1 MKRRCVKTRFG
12 VETERGVHAALRI
25 IQKFDTPRGFRSHEA
40 HMALNKLSRLFL
52 AAATSALLCLPIA
65 ARAEKIFSV
74 SKWQRTEII
83 LKSSV
88 NYTNALQEAEVRA
101 LFVSPLGETNRVYG
115 FWDGGKTWRVRFKP
129 TFPGRWK
136 YYTMCSDTA
145 NRGLNGQSGEFDCT
159 APKGESS
166 FAKHGP
172 IQVARDQ
179 QHLEHADRT
188 PFLWLGDT
196 AWLAAAKSSASEW
209 EHYTQT
215 RASQKFNVTTW
226 RLQTDKQDAKAAAFN
241 GCERVNVNLDFAKQ
255 LDAKIVAANR
265 AGLLNA
271 IAPLWEIGDALEAA
285 LPEDQ
290 AITLMRYAMARWGAD
305 DVAWVVAFECDSTG
319 AQAARWQRIG
329 RAVFNAVS
337 HAPVILLPG
346 ESLWALDGFRQE
358 RWANVFGI
366 QTTTATD
373 ETSLAWL
380 LNGPIATERTKTPMR
395 PIITVNPP
403 LEGTTSSVNSR
414 SVSADLSRR
423 LMWWSLL
430 LNTPAGVS
438 YASKDIA
445 EWNVIPRADEVSQ
458 PWRQALIWP
467 GAAAIAPMSDC
478 FAGKDFWRLTPSAK
492 SLANPSEFDAPSSHV
507 AAAKT
512 GSQDMIVIYSPQDR
526 IVSLAPGTIPANG
539 KSAWFNP
546 RTGET
551 RAANSQANA
560 ANLKFETPS
569 AGDWLLIVSADR
581 KETISQV
588 ASRPK
593 KTGGE
598 IDKRKRD

>member
-1 MKRRCVKTRFG
+1 
-12 VETERGVHAALRI
+12 
-25 IQKFDTPRGFRSHEA
+25 
-40 HMALNKLSRLFL
+40 MASNKLSLLFL
-52 AAATSALLCLPIA
+52 ATATSALLCLPTA

-74 SKWQRTEII
+74 AKWQRAEIT

-88 NYTNALQEAEVRA
+88 NYTNALQQAEVRA

-136 YYTMCSDTA
+136 FYTMCSDTA

-159 APKGESS
+159 AAKGDSR

-172 IQVARDQ
+172 IQIARDQ

-215 RASQKFNVTTW
+215 RAAQKFNVTTW
-226 RLQTDKQDAKAAAFN
+226 RLQANKDAKLAAFN
-241 GCERVNVNLDFAKQ
+241 GRERVNVNLDFAKQ
-255 LDAKIVAANR
+255 LDAKIETANR

-271 IAPLWEIGDALEAA
+271 IAPLWEIGDTEAA

-290 AITLMRYAMARWGAD
+290 AIALMRYAVARWGAD
-305 DVAWVVAFECDSTG
+305 DVAWVVAFECDNTG
-319 AQAARWQRIG
+319 AQATRWQRIG

-337 HAPVILLPG
+337 HAPVVLLPG

-358 RWANVFGI
+358 RWANIFGI
-366 QTTTATD
+366 QTSTTTD

-380 LNGPIATERTKTPMR
+380 LNGPVSAERKKTPSR
-395 PIITVNPP
+395 PIITINPP
-403 LEGTTSSVNSR
+403 LEGATTTTTSRNIN
-414 SVSADLSRR
+414 ADLARR

-438 YASKDIA
+438 YAAKDISD
-445 EWNVIPRADEVSQ
+445 WNTASGSGEQ
-458 PWRQALIWP
+458 PWRQALTLV
-467 GAAAIAPMSDC
+467 GATAIAPMADC
-478 FAGKDFWRLTPSAK
+478 FAAKEFWRLEPSTKPLVKQTAND
-492 SLANPSEFDAPSSHV
+492 SPMNHLAASITE
-507 AAAKT
+507 T
-512 GSQDMIVIYSPQDR
+512 RDMALIYSPQER
-526 IVSLAPGTIPANG
+526 VISVTPQTILPNG
-539 KSAWFNP
+539 KTTWLNP

-551 RAANSQANA
+551 RIANSQATA
-560 ANLKFETPS
+560 THLKFETPA
-569 AGDWLLIVSADR
+569 AGDWLLLVHADR
-581 KETISQV
+581 KETVSQV

-593 KTGGE
+593 KISSE

>member
-1 MKRRCVKTRFG
+1 M
-12 VETERGVHAALRI
+12 
-25 IQKFDTPRGFRSHEA
+25 A
-40 HMALNKLSRLFL
+40 HDKVSRLFL
-52 AAATSALLCLPIA
+52 AAATSALLCLPIT

-74 SKWQRTEII
+74 SKWQRAEIT

-88 NYTNALQEAEVRA
+88 SYTNALQQAEVRA

-159 APKGESS
+159 AAKSDSS

-172 IQVARDQ
+172 IQTARDQ

-196 AWLAAAKSSASEW
+196 AWLSAAKSSATDW

-226 RLQTDKQDAKAAAFN
+226 RLQTDKQNTKAAAFN
-241 GCERVNVNLDFAKQ
+241 GRERVSVNLDFAKQ
-255 LDAKIVAANR
+255 LDAKIEVANR

-271 IAPLWEIGDALEAA
+271 IAPLWEIGDTTEAA

-290 AITLMRYAMARWGAD
+290 AITLMRYAVARWGAD

-319 AQAARWQRIG
+319 TQAGRWQRIG

-358 RWANVFGI
+358 RWANIFGI
-366 QTTTATD
+366 QTTTTTD
-373 ETSLAWL
+373 EASLVWL
-380 LNGPIATERTKTPMR
+380 LNGPISAERNKTPLR
-395 PIITVNPP
+395 PIITINPP
-403 LEGTTSSVNSR
+403 LEGAVSKTASR
-414 SVSADLSRR
+414 NVSAELSRR

-430 LNTPAGVS
+430 LNTPAGVN
-438 YASKDIA
+438 YAARDVS
-445 EWNVIPRADEVSQ
+445 EWDTIPRADDASQ
-458 PWRQALIWP
+458 PWRQALTLP
-467 GAAAIAPMSDC
+467 GATAMAPMAVC
-478 FAGKDFWRLTPSAK
+478 FAAKDFWRLEPSAK
-492 SLANPSEFDAPSSHV
+492 SLAKQSGFDSPITHT

-512 GSQDMIVIYSPQDR
+512 EVRDLAMIYSPQER
-526 IVSLAPGTIPANG
+526 IVSLATETIPTNG
-539 KSAWFNP
+539 KTSWFNP

-551 RAANSQANA
+551 RAANSLANS
-560 ANLKFETPS
+560 ANLKFETPT

-593 KTGGE
+593 KISVE
-598 IDKRKRD
+598 IDKRK

>member
-1 MKRRCVKTRFG
+1 M
-12 VETERGVHAALRI
+12 
-25 IQKFDTPRGFRSHEA
+25 A
-40 HMALNKLSRLFL
+40 HDKVSRLFL
-52 AAATSALLCLPIA
+52 AAATSALLCLPIT

-74 SKWQRTEII
+74 SKWQRAEIT

-88 NYTNALQEAEVRA
+88 SYTNALQQAEVRA

-159 APKGESS
+159 AAKSDSS

-172 IQVARDQ
+172 IQTARDQ

-196 AWLAAAKSSASEW
+196 AWLSAAKSSATDW

-226 RLQTDKQDAKAAAFN
+226 RLQTDKQNTKAAAFN
-241 GCERVNVNLDFAKQ
+241 GRERVSVNLDFAKQ
-255 LDAKIVAANR
+255 LDAKIEVANR

-271 IAPLWEIGDALEAA
+271 IAPLWEIGDTTEAA

-290 AITLMRYAMARWGAD
+290 AITLMRYAVARWGAD

-319 AQAARWQRIG
+319 TQAGRWQRIG

-358 RWANVFGI
+358 RWANIFGI
-366 QTTTATD
+366 QTTTTTD
-373 ETSLAWL
+373 EASLVWL
-380 LNGPIATERTKTPMR
+380 LNGPISAERNKTPLR
-395 PIITVNPP
+395 PIITINPP
-403 LEGTTSSVNSR
+403 LEGAVSKTASR
-414 SVSADLSRR
+414 NVSAELSRR

-430 LNTPAGVS
+430 LNTPAGVN
-438 YASKDIA
+438 YAARDVS
-445 EWNVIPRADEVSQ
+445 EWNTIPRPDDASQ
-458 PWRQALIWP
+458 PWRQALTLP
-467 GAAAIAPMSDC
+467 GATAMAPMAVC
-478 FAGKDFWRLTPSAK
+478 FAAKDFWRLEPSAK
-492 SLANPSEFDAPSSHV
+492 SLAKQSGFDSPITHT

-512 GSQDMIVIYSPQDR
+512 EVRDLAMIYSPQER
-526 IVSLAPGTIPANG
+526 IVSLATETIPTNG
-539 KSAWFNP
+539 KTSWFNP

-551 RAANSQANA
+551 RAANSLANS
-560 ANLKFETPS
+560 ANLKFETPT

-593 KTGGE
+593 KISVE
-598 IDKRKRD
+598 IDKRK